1 MPTGVAFSM
10 SALGGSGL
18 LFHEFL
24 SVYDIYTLVEGRSVL
39 RYQSAVDGVYSAVGR
54 GSADGGYAGGG
65 SLLHCHAVQGCAEH
79 VLFAHVVETDKIG
92 RASCRERV

>member
-24 SVYDIYTLVEGRSVL
+24 SVHDIYTLVEGRSVL
-39 RYQSAVDGVYSAVGR
+39 RYQSAVDGVDTAVGR
-54 GSADGGYAGGG
+54 GGIDSRYACRR
-65 SLLHCHAVQGCAEH
+65 SLG
-79 VLFAHVVETDKIG
+79 D
-92 RASCRERV
+92 